1 MVGILG
7 LIVAIV
13 CVIALIW
20 KNWHMAIVS
29 LAGALIVIAFNAM
42 DPVTTLS
49 EKFMTGMSGFAGN
62 WFLLFMLGAIFGKVM
77 GDSGASVGIANKM
90 LKILGEKSVVLVVML
105 TGLVLSYGGIGTF
118 IIAFSLYPIAVALFQ
133 KADIPKKLIVATIM
147 VCPVTVCMA
156 MLPGSPSTQNLIPAE
171 FFGTS
176 IYAAPVIGIIS
187 SIVVFILDY
196 LFYSWVVKRCA
207 ARGEQF
213 VSAYLF
219 LNWQI
224 KKAKAA
230 GEHFVAS
237 PGEDIMDLNAVDE
250 GKTPSVGACFAPIVV
265 LLVLMFG
272 IQSMTSIPSSYAVA
286 IAMTCAIIV
295 GCVLYRDRLNV
306 KEAVSNGAGGG
317 LSSLIATSSIMGFG
331 SVVSASPAYESI
343 TTALVNMQANPL
355 ITALVSINV
364 IAAITGSSA
373 GGLNIFL
380 SSMGE
385 YLAASGLNMSMLHRV
400 VCIASSGFDAMPH
413 ASGMVVCNQIAKTS
427 QKDTY
432 KYVFITCAIMP
443 FCCAILACIIG
454 TLGIV

>member
-1 MVGILG
+1 MCFKKEEIMLGILG
-7 LIVAIV
+7 LIVAIA

-29 LAGALIVIAFNAM
+29 LAGSLIVILFNGM
-42 DPVTTLS
+42 NPVTALT
-49 EKFMTGMSGFAGN
+49 ENFMSGMSGFAGN

-90 LKILGEKSVVLVVML
+90 LKILGEKSVVLVIML

-156 MLPGSPSTQNLIPAE
+156 MLPGSPSTQNLIPTQY
-171 FFGTS
+171 FGTTA
-176 IYAAPVIGIIS
+176 YAGAIIGIICS
-187 SIVVFILDY
+187 VIM
-196 LFYSWVVKRCA
+196 
-207 ARGEQF
+207 F

-224 KKAKAA
+224 KKAKAN

-237 PGEDIMDLNAVDE
+237 PGEDIMELSAVDE
-250 GKTPSVGACFAPIVV
+250 GKTPSVLACFMPIIV

-272 IQSMTSIPSSYAVA
+272 IQFTTEIPSSFAVA
-286 IAMTCAIIV
+286 IAMTAAIIV
-295 GCVLYRDRLNV
+295 GCVLYRDRLNI
-306 KEAVSNGAGGG
+306 KEVINGGAVGG
-317 LSSLIATSSIMGFG
+317 LGSLIATSSIMGFG
-331 SVVSASPAYESI
+331 SVVSASPAYSSI
-343 TTALVNMQANPL
+343 TEALVNMNANPL

-385 YLAASGLNMSMLHRV
+385 FLASSGLNTAMLHRV
-400 VCIASSGFDAMPH
+400 VTIASSGFDAMPH

-443 FCCAILACIIG
+443 FCCAILACILGSIG
-454 TLGIV
+454 II

>member
-1 MVGILG
+1 MLGILG
-7 LIVAIV
+7 LIIAIV

-29 LAGALIVIAFNAM
+29 LAGALIVIIFNGM
-42 DPVTTLS
+42 NPVAVLS
-49 EKFMTGMSGFAGN
+49 EKFMGGMAGFAGN

-90 LKILGEKSVVLVVML
+90 LKLLGEKSVVLVVML

-156 MLPGSPSTQNLIPAE
+156 MLPGSPSTQNLIPTTYFNTTA
-171 FFGTS
+171 
-176 IYAAPVIGIIS
+176 YAGAKMGILCSVIM
-187 SIVVFILDY
+187 F
-196 LFYSWVVKRCA
+196 A
-207 ARGEQF
+207 A
-213 VSAYLF
+213 AYLY

-224 KKAKAA
+224 KKARAN
-230 GEHFVAS
+230 GEHFIAS
-237 PGEDIMDLNAVDE
+237 PGEDIMDLSAVEE
-250 GKTPSVGACFAPIVV
+250 GKTPSVGACFVPIVV

-272 IQSMTSIPSSYAVA
+272 IQSLTDIASSYAVA
-286 IAMTCAIIV
+286 LAMACAIVV
-295 GCVLYRDRLNV
+295 GCILYRDRLNI
-306 KEAVSNGAGGG
+306 KDAVSNGAAGG
-317 LSSLIATSSIMGFG
+317 LGSLIATSSIMGFG
-331 SVVSASPAYESI
+331 SVVSASPAYTSI
-343 TTALVNMQANPL
+343 TTALVNMNANPL
-355 ITALVSINV
+355 ITALISINV

-380 SSMGE
+380 GSMGE
-385 YLAASGLNMSMLHRV
+385 YLAASGLNTAMLHRV

-432 KYVFITCAIMP
+432 KYVFICCAIML
-443 FCCAILACIIG
+443 FCCAILACIFGTIG
-454 TLGIV
+454 II

>member
-1 MVGILG
+1 MLGILG
-7 LIVAIV
+7 LIIAIA
-13 CVIALIW
+13 CVVALIW

-29 LAGALIVIAFNAM
+29 LVGALVVILFNGM
-42 DPVTTLS
+42 DPFATLTDN
-49 EKFMTGMSGFAGN
+49 FMTGMSSFAGN

-77 GDSGASVGIANKM
+77 GDSGASVGVANSM
-90 LKILGEKSVVLVVML
+90 LKLFGENSVVLVVMV

-156 MLPGSPSTQNLIPAE
+156 MLPGSPSTQNLIPTNY
-171 FFGTS
+171 FGTTS
-176 IYAAPVIGIIS
+176 MAGPVIGIIS
-187 SIVVFILDY
+187 AVLMF
-196 LFYSWVVKRCA
+196 A
-207 ARGEQF
+207 
-213 VSAYLF
+213 SAFLF
-219 LNWQI
+219 LNWEI
-224 KKAKAA
+224 KKAKAN

-237 PGEDIMDLNAVDE
+237 PGEDIMDLSAADE
-250 GKTPSVGACFAPIVV
+250 GKTPSVINCYMPIIV

-272 IQSMTSIPSSYAVA
+272 IQFTVKSISSSYAVA
-286 IAMTCAIIV
+286 IAMTAAIAV
-295 GCVLYRDRLNV
+295 GCFLYRDRLDW
-306 KEAVSNGAGGG
+306 KGAISNGAAGG
-317 LSSLIATSSIMGFG
+317 LGSLIATSSIMGFG
-331 SVVSASPAYESI
+331 SVVSASPAYTSI
-343 TTALVNMQANPL
+343 TTALVNMNANPL

-380 SSMGE
+380 GSMGE
-385 YLAASGLNMSMLHRV
+385 YLAASGLNLSMLHRV

-432 KYVFITCAIMP
+432 KYVFICCALMP
-443 FCCAILACIIG
+443 FCCAILACILGTIG
-454 TLGIV
+454 LC